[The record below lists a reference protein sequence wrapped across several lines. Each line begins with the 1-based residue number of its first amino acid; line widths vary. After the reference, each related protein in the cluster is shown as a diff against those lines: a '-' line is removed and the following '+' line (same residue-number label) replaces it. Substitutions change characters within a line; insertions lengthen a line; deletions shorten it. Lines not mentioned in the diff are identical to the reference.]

1 MIEVT
6 RFMGTPL
13 VLNAD
18 LIEAVEASPDTN
30 ILLSNGRR
38 YVVKNSVPEVLEM
51 AAAWKRRCLL
61 PPLSDEKATERRKL
75 EERLQ
80 QET

>member
-6 RFMGTPL
+6 RFSGTPL

-30 ILLSNGRR
+30 ILLANGRR
-38 YVVKNSVPEVLEM
+38 YVVKNSVPEILELT
-51 AAAWKRRCLL
+51 AAWKRRCFQ
-61 PPLSDEKATERRKL
+61 PPLAGEKAIERRHL
-75 EERLQ
+75 EERSQ
-80 QET
+80 QEK